1 MKEVE
6 ENYDV
11 VVIGS
16 GIGGLTCAAYLAKNG
31 LRTLVLEQHS
41 LPGGYCTSFKR
52 KAFTFDAA
60 VHFTE
65 GLGEGG
71 QFYRILK
78 DLGAEG
84 QVRSRRLDPLYR
96 VVLGGESFSVPA
108 DAAKYVAM
116 LTERFPH
123 ERKGIS
129 ELFRTLRELNDEIEK
144 LPPVLGAKEKLSV
157 PVRFPLTFRYYKKTF
172 AQMMNDFVKDQKLK
186 SLIAAGWPYV
196 GLPPSRVSSL
206 IMAQYMYTAHF
217 QGHYYPL
224 GGTQV
229 LADTLVG
236 ALRRHGGELQL
247 STRVAKILTKNNRAT
262 GVEVANGKRIRAECV
277 VSNSDARQTFLNLLG
292 PQELPSAYLRRL
304 EGMTPSISFFQA
316 WLGCSDIQYDGEYE
330 VLSYPSYDL
339 DYVYDACLQG
349 GFGEGC
355 GICVPTSIDPS
366 LAPEDNSIVSII
378 YPVPYGYERNWRTE
392 DGKRGS
398 AYRDL
403 KHETTQRLI
412 RTAEKMMPKLSDHVE
427 VIEAA
432 TPITLERYT
441 LNSWGAAYGWDA
453 TPEQSGANRLQP
465 KTPFDNVYLTGHWTT
480 PGGSTV
486 AVALSGKKVAQVIL
500 HSR

>member
-78 DLGAEG
+78 DLGVEG

-108 DAAKYVAM
+108 DAVKYVAM
-116 LTERFPH
+116 LTEKFPY

-172 AQMMNDFVKDQKLK
+172 AQMMNDFVKGQKLK

-262 GVEVANGKRIRAECV
+262 GVEVANGKRIRAERV
-277 VSNSDARQTFLNLLG
+277 VSNFPEPVGTTGAPERILASLGGDDALDLL
-292 PQELPSAYLRRL
+292 LPSMVGLL
-304 EGMTPSISFFQA
+304 
-316 WLGCSDIQYDGEYE
+316 
-330 VLSYPSYDL
+330 
-339 DYVYDACLQG
+339 
-349 GFGEGC
+349 
-355 GICVPTSIDPS
+355 
-366 LAPEDNSIVSII
+366 
-378 YPVPYGYERNWRTE
+378 
-392 DGKRGS
+392 
-398 AYRDL
+398 
-403 KHETTQRLI
+403 
-412 RTAEKMMPKLSDHVE
+412 
-427 VIEAA
+427 
-432 TPITLERYT
+432 
-441 LNSWGAAYGWDA
+441 
-453 TPEQSGANRLQP
+453 
-465 KTPFDNVYLTGHWTT
+465 
-480 PGGSTV
+480 
-486 AVALSGKKVAQVIL
+486 
-500 HSR
+500 